1 MPIKYLGA
9 TPTNISISLIKG
21 NFLIM
26 PLNGIGKAVA
36 YQLKL
41 QHKRQLV
48 IRSTDVA
55 LKIYLSLI
63 H

>member
-36 YQLKL
+36 YPTETSAYDTN
-41 QHKRQLV
+41 LV
-48 IRSTDVA
+48 WRSNGCG
-55 LKIYLSLI
+55 SEN
-63 H
+63 